1 MDAATSHVEEARKW
15 AELLILA
22 NMNGPSDSISRA
34 TERAARKTGIP
45 KSVFH
50 RLRYKHPKDIWTR
63 EYLQLRDAWT
73 AQKALS
79 RW

>member
-22 NMNGPSDSISRA
+22 HMISPSDTISRA
-34 TERAARKTGIP
+34 TERASRKTGIP
-45 KSVFH
+45 KSVFN
-50 RLRYKHPKDIWTR
+50 RLRYKHPHDIWTR

-73 AQKALS
+73 AHKAMN